1 MRPHRR
7 SARPPL
13 RARHG
18 RRLAAAGMTLVE
30 LLVALLVGSFVAIAV
45 VGVLAVAE
53 SGKRQ
58 TLAGSDMGQVGA
70 YAMTQLGRMLR
81 SAGSGYARSA
91 SYLFGCRLHAAR
103 GGTQILPLPSGSTLP
118 APFASVT
125 TGSSGVFRLAPAV
138 IAAGQ
143 TTPSAAGGR
152 TSDVLLVMSGQSG
165 QGEVALPFST
175 DAQAAALQ
183 LGSTVGLSAGEVLLI
198 GDQQP
203 ASTGTAPCLI
213 TQVSSSFDASS
224 GSGAV
229 PLAGTYYSSGI
240 DSAVLTDYSPSATAS
255 ALGNPGN
262 GNAPQLLAIG
272 VGDAG
277 TLYVHDL
284 LQAASPALQA
294 LADGVFVMQALYGVD
309 TDGNRV
315 VDGWQAPSGD
325 YAISALMD
333 GSAAAN
339 ARLRTIVA
347 IRLGLVLRANRP
359 DESADPARP
368 PAPETLTLFSD
379 LGSSLTRTLTLTKA
393 ERLYRYRTLE
403 ATVPLRNLLILK

>member
-7 SARPPL
+7 SARPTL

-70 YAMTQLGRMLR
+70 YAMTQLDRMLR

-224 GSGAV
+224 GSG
-229 PLAGTYYSSGI
+229 
-240 DSAVLTDYSPSATAS
+240 
-255 ALGNPGN
+255 NK
-262 GNAPQLLAIG
+262 APAHG
-272 VGDAG
+272 
-277 TLYVHDL
+277 
-284 LQAASPALQA
+284 QA
-294 LADGVFVMQALYGVD
+294 
-309 TDGNRV
+309 N
-315 VDGWQAPSGD
+315 
-325 YAISALMD
+325 
-333 GSAAAN
+333 
-339 ARLRTIVA
+339 
-347 IRLGLVLRANRP
+347 
-359 DESADPARP
+359 PARP
-368 PAPETLTLFSD
+368 SCQADHHALIGGLPSVRGSACAPGRAPRRIRPRPVAGESRRRAAPA
-379 LGSSLTRTLTLTKA
+379 R
-393 ERLYRYRTLE
+393 RRR
-403 ATVPLRNLLILK
+403 